1 MPEALWKQTQR
12 RIAKSLG
19 GSVTARTG
27 YKGGDVETDWLV
39 VEVKHRQKGPDWITQ
54 AVDHARA
61 IAGESKL
68 GIAVL
73 HAKGER
79 DDLVVLSLKD
89 FKEWFGDF
97 DGRAN
102 YDRAH
107 EIVVALRKKKDALER
122 GNA

>member
-1 MPEALWKQTQR
+1 MAEALWKQTQR

-39 VEVKHRQKGPDWITQ
+39 VEVKHRRVLPEWIVE
-54 AVDHARA
+54 AVEHARA
-61 IAGESKL
+61 SADHVHL

-73 HAKGER
+73 HAKGAR
-79 DDLVVLSLKD
+79 DDLVVLRLKD
-89 FKEWFGDF
+89 FRTWFGEF
-97 DGRAN
+97 D
-102 YDRAH
+102 
-107 EIVVALRKKKDALER
+107 KR